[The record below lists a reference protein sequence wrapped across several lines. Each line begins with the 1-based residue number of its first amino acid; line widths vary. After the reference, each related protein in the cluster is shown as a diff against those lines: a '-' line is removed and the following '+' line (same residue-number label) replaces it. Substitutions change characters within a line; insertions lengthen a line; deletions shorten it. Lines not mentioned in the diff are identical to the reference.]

1 MSLALV
7 FLPPLLCA
15 IVALLQVKFF
25 EFINNAQIKAAQR
38 MSAALRRDAAE
49 QTAAAAAGDPQPK
62 PESAQAAQPGEAT
75 LDREDFFH
83 VIQAAKEQGIG
94 ESDAQNIW
102 SS

>member
-1 MSLALV
+1 
-7 FLPPLLCA
+7 
-15 IVALLQVKFF
+15 
-25 EFINNAQIKAAQR
+25 
-38 MSAALRRDAAE
+38 MSAALHRDAAE
-49 QTAAAAAGDPQPK
+49 QTAAAAAGDRQ
-62 PESAQAAQPGEAT
+62 PESTPAAQPGEAT